1 MQEVPAVYWYCPFC
15 GKALEVKTEEHR
27 ERKHCP
33 SCQWTHYPTPSIA
46 VAAVVTEFRQEK
58 NLQPCVLMVRRNRE
72 PFKGT
77 WMFPAGFLEWGEHPE
92 DTLIR
97 ELREET
103 GLIAVY
109 SINLWRVER
118 SINDPRSPE
127 HLVIFYRVQAR
138 GDVINNDADENL
150 AVQWKSIDEPIEIG
164 FPVHKGIF
172 NRIKDRPGDFFDY

>member
-1 MQEVPAVYWYCPFC
+1 MVQKWKVLDSQWALNEKWY
-15 GKALEVKTEEHR
+15 KVRRDTLEIKPDQVIDYYIGIFHDVVMT
-27 ERKHCP
+27 
-33 SCQWTHYPTPSIA
+33 IA
-46 VAAVVTEFRQEK
+46 VTPDNNVLLVRQYKHGVGDVIIE
-58 NLQPCVLMVRRNRE
+58 L
-72 PFKGT
+72 
-77 WMFPAGFLEWGEHPE
+77 PAGVIDEGEDPL
-92 DTLIR
+92 DAAKR

-172 NRIKDRPGDFFDY
+172 NRIKDRPGDFFDYPFKM